1 MFAAMNLKKKVILIY
16 SLLSLV
22 FVSCSKEDTANSY
35 EMGTFTMNLNANSEV
50 VGLGEKSRADEG
62 TSEEEVLVLPDVN
75 DFSVSISSLGE
86 QVCGWSSYKDMC
98 GEEMPELRVGT
109 YQVKAWYGDA
119 SKEGFGLP
127 YFEGNQEFLIKKNE
141 TTPVEVTCYLG
152 NAQVKISYTDEFKNY
167 FSDYSAVIVTSL
179 GNEVVYAKDETRAA
193 YFSPGELTAKVK
205 VKKAGQSTE
214 AVYQAKVFAAES
226 RHIYMLTLDVDA
238 GAATMYVSF
247 SEDVAG
253 EEVKFDV
260 SDAALNAP
268 APYFKA
274 NGFAENAPLQP
285 IEGVGVK
292 EQVTAYVN
300 AVAGIRSCSLTTT
313 SEFLSEKGWPAVVD
327 LAVPGEH
334 ASILT
339 EMGLKTKGLEGNR
352 AQMAQV
358 DFSTLIKNLPAGG
371 NYIFKLEATDVYGKV
386 SDTPLVL
393 TVTPQGCEFSVA
405 ATSVEAPFYGNTC
418 QVNVLFKD
426 GNPAN
431 VHFQL
436 AEGNKEALEF
446 VRAEELSSEGDLKVY
461 TVYLKAPE
469 TVKFVNPF
477 KVAASYLNYTRETG
491 VLPVSMGLLVDNPG
505 DVWAKRSVFHVYN
518 ETDLADIKLQKQQGD
533 SWVDVTTEVSGSYSL
548 IAKGLESGSSL
559 KLRAVKGGEYS
570 NSVDIT
576 TEEELQIPNS
586 DFEQWSVQEVW
597 YKTIF
602 LSGGE
607 RIYSYYPY
615 VASSEDKW
623 WSTYNDMTTQQ
634 QSGVASWYYCAYP
647 GTMPTNA
654 SEVHT
659 ATWHWNT
666 YGGTSLSTGA
676 YQGNVAAEIATVG
689 YGANNWSA
697 AGHNTEYRQAGCLYL
712 GTFNRDTQ
720 EKDMSHTFT
729 SRPDAV
735 RFYYK
740 FYSYNGETT
749 KVYAKLYDVNRNLIG
764 QGELQISQPVD
775 VYTQGRVNV
784 SYVQKE
790 KASYIELVF
799 MSTDATSPATKDIQ
813 GSKGAWNAG
822 YGDSRHVGSILT
834 VDDVKLIYE

>member
-16 SLLSLV
+16 SLLSLI
-22 FVSCSKEDTANSY
+22 FVSCSKEDATRSG
-35 EMGTFTMNLNANSEV
+35 EMGTFTMSLNATSEV
-50 VGLGEKSRADEG
+50 IGLNDKSRADQETG
-62 TSEEEVLVLPDVN
+62 KEEALVLPDVN

-86 QVCGWSSYKDMC
+86 QVCGWSSYKDMSE
-98 GEEMPELRVGT
+98 EEMPELRVGT
-109 YQVKAWYGDA
+109 YQVKAWYGDV
-119 SKEGFGLP
+119 SKEGFELP
-127 YFEGNQEFLIKKNE
+127 YFEGNQEFSIKKNE

-152 NAQVKISYTDEFKNY
+152 NAQVKVNYTDEFKSY
-167 FSDYSAVIVTSL
+167 FSDYSAVIATSL
-179 GNEVVYAKDETRAA
+179 GNEVEYVKDETRAA
-193 YFSPGELTAKVK
+193 YFSPGELIAKVK
-205 VKKAGQSTE
+205 VKKSGQSTE
-214 AVYQAKVFAAES
+214 AVYQAKVFTAES
-226 RHIYMLTLDVDA
+226 RHIYTLTLDVDA
-238 GAATMYVSF
+238 GSATMTVSF

-253 EEVKFDV
+253 EEVRFDV
-260 SDAALNAP
+260 SDTALNAP

-274 NGFAENAPLQP
+274 NGFTDNVPLEP
-285 IEGVGVK
+285 IEGAEQK

-300 AVAGIRSCSLTTT
+300 AVAGIQSCRLTTT
-313 SEFLSEKGWPAVVD
+313 SDFLSKKGWPAVVD
-327 LAVPGEH
+327 LAASGEY

-358 DFSTLIKNLPAGG
+358 DFTTLIANLPAGG
-371 NYIFKLEATDVYGKV
+371 KHDFKLEATDIYGKV
-386 SDTPLVL
+386 SEPPLVL

-405 ATSVEAPFYGNTC
+405 ASTVEAPFYGNTC
-418 QVNVLFKD
+418 QVNVSFKD

-436 AEGNKEALEF
+436 AEGKQDLEF
-446 VRAEELSSEGDLKVY
+446 VRAEELPSEEGRKVY

-469 TVKFVNPF
+469 TVKFINPF
-477 KVAASYLNYTRETG
+477 KVSASYLSYIKETG
-491 VLPVSMGLLVDNPG
+491 ELPVSMGILVDNPG
-505 DVWAKRSVFHVYN
+505 DVWAKKAVFHVYN
-518 ETDLADIKLQKQQGD
+518 ETVLADIKLQRQQGD
-533 SWVDVTTEVSGSYSL
+533 VWTDVTTESSGSYSL
-548 IAKGLESGSSL
+548 VAKGLDSGTSL
-559 KLRAVKGGEYS
+559 KLRAVKGEEYS

-576 TEEELQIPNS
+576 TEEELQVPNS

-607 RIYSYYPY
+607 HIYSYYPY
-615 VASSEDKW
+615 TTSSEDRW
-623 WSTYNDMTTQQ
+623 WSTFNDMTTQQ

-654 SEVHT
+654 SEMHT

-689 YGANNWSA
+689 YGSNNWLDGS
-697 AGHNTEYRQAGCLYL
+697 HETDNRQAGYLYL

-720 EKDMSHTFT
+720 EKNMTHTFT
-729 SRPDAV
+729 SRPDAIQ
-735 RFYYK
+735 FYYK

-764 QGELQISQPVD
+764 QGELRITQSID
-775 VYTQGRVNV
+775 TYTQGRVGI
-784 SYVQKE
+784 SYEQKA

-799 MSTDATSPATKDIQ
+799 MSTDATSPGTKDIQ
-813 GSKGAWNAG
+813 GSKGAFNAG

-834 VDDVKLIYE
+834 VDNVKLIYE